1 MQVNILL
8 FPNVVPLDVIGPY
21 EVLSRVR
28 GWQVDIVARSCE
40 AIPTDKPMLLL
51 PTATWEDAAN
61 ADLLVVPGG
70 SGVDATLCDGA
81 WVRYVADE
89 AARSSY
95 ILGVCT
101 GSLLLGAAG
110 VLHGKRATTHWMV
123 RDLLPAFGATAVN
136 ERVARDGN
144 IFTAAGVSAGID
156 AALRLV
162 GDVAGVAQAQT
173 IQLAMEYDPAPPY
186 VSGSPDN
193 TPTAIL
199 ELVRL
204 SSAAKLERRE
214 QLVTEAARLL
224 SD

>member
-8 FPNVVPLDVIGPY
+8 FPHVVPLDVIGPY
-21 EVLSRVR
+21 EVLSRVP
-28 GWQVDIVARSCE
+28 GWRVEIVARSSE
-40 AIPTDKPMLLL
+40 AIPTDKPLLLL
-51 PTATWEDAAN
+51 PTATWDDAAN

-70 SGVDATLCDGA
+70 SGVDDIICDRV
-81 WVRYVADE
+81 WVRYVADQ
-89 AARSSY
+89 AAQASY

-110 VLHGKRATTHWMV
+110 VLHSKKATTHWMV

-136 ERVARDGN
+136 KRVVRDGN
-144 IFTAAGVSAGID
+144 VFTAAGVTAGID
-156 AALRLV
+156 AALSLV
-162 GDVAGVAQAQT
+162 GDLEGVAQART

-186 VSGSPDN
+186 VGGSPAN

-199 ELVRL
+199 EAVRR
-204 SSAAKLERRE
+204 SSAAKRKRRE
-214 QLVTEAARLL
+214 QLVTEAATLL